1 MLYMALRYPGGAGA
15 DEDTA
20 PLSLSD
26 APEMAAHRMGRLTDL
41 LRWHAADPVDA
52 AELRRNGVVA
62 AADLQA
68 NRNPFV
74 DVPALAG
81 LLFGGGQGGGDAVIA
96 RLRGLR
102 PLQRERQCDGGGG
115 GGAVLM
121 RDIEAAASAEEVQS
135 QSEAAR
141 AGAGGAFC
149 FCLQLVGGDGGGS
162 GGGGGG
168 GGSADGAI
176 VDAAAV
182 AAAVAQQRL
191 LCGSSGGVA
200 AYRGVDAGLW
210 AGLVAEARTAQ
221 RERVC
226 FCS

>member
-15 DEDTA
+15 EADTA
-20 PLSLSD
+20 QLSLSD
-26 APEMAAHRMGRLTDL
+26 APDMGAHRMGRLADL

-52 AELRRNGVVA
+52 GELRRNGVVA

-74 DVPALAG
+74 DVPALAD
-81 LLFGGGQGGGDAVIA
+81 LLFGGQGGAPVIA

-115 GGAVLM
+115 AVLM
-121 RDIEAAASAEEVQS
+121 RDIETAASAEEVQS

-149 FCLQLVGGDGGGS
+149 FCLQLVGGDGGGRGGGGD

-168 GGSADGAI
+168 GGAI